1 MTDSNHNQIPAD
13 LVHVVERLS
22 SEKPE
27 LSAMELDR
35 VKQRAR
41 RQAATRASAPRQK
54 GLVVKSRLAITSML
68 VLGALLSATGA
79 GLAASAPKSA
89 AQVQYNTPTATVPKG
104 EVPAPPA
111 VAGQVQVA
119 PSVQAAP
126 AAPSAAP
133 TLAPNAGAPNRGE
146 VAGEVAEKP
155 APTRDADPVRDVK
168 PAAQVAAD
176 GEERLPF
183 TGFAA
188 IPVLLAGLAL
198 LAGGLVLR
206 RRMPQDL

>member
-1 MTDSNHNQIPAD
+1 MRSSHDNQIPAD

-27 LSAMELDR
+27 LSALELDA

-41 RQAATRASAPRQK
+41 RQAARKASAPRQK
-54 GLVVKSRLAITSML
+54 GIVVKSRLAITSML
-68 VLGALLSATGA
+68 VIGVLLSAMGGA
-79 GLAASAPKSA
+79 GIAEERSATAVEYGKQVPTAAVPTPVGPPAAS
-89 AQVQYNTPTATVPKG
+89 T
-104 EVPAPPA
+104 
-111 VAGQVQVA
+111 AGQVQSA
-119 PSVQAAP
+119 PV
-126 AAPSAAP
+126 P
-133 TLAPNAGAPNRGE
+133 TLVPAPQSE
-146 VAGEVAEKP
+146 VAGEVAEDEVAP
-155 APTRDADPVRDVK
+155 AREADPAEDVE

-176 GEERLPF
+176 GDEQLPF

-206 RRMPQDL
+206 RRMPQGL